1 MNNNVFT
8 SRMEGSFLQPDIDC
22 FSIQPITQCNKVH
35 KLFLEGLLCEWR
47 ASLAAWMNGCPCI
60 YWCVYM
66 CEWVSVYALWP
77 SPSVESCVSACM
89 CFWGFMSPGSLPL
102 QRPQEPPRSERE
114 KEGERVFTFPYTGH
128 LNKAWSN
135 LSHTHTH
142 THLHSAVGESSSAS
156 LYLSTH
162 GCISHYQ
169 RGQFFWNYVY
179 TWNLSALRPL
189 KRHTDTHSYPNQNW
203 IGVHLLKPTTK
214 KELTLFFS
222 LFSRGRGRTTS
233 WYSPY

>member
-35 KLFLEGLLCEWR
+35 KLFLERLLCEWR

-142 THLHSAVGESSSAS
+142 TYILLLENLPQLPFIYRHMVVSVTIRGVNFF
-156 LYLSTH
+156 
-162 GCISHYQ
+162 GIMCIPE
-169 RGQFFWNYVY
+169 
-179 TWNLSALRPL
+179 TWVP
-189 KRHTDTHSYPNQNW
+189 
-203 IGVHLLKPTTK
+203 
-214 KELTLFFS
+214 
-222 LFSRGRGRTTS
+222 
-233 WYSPY
+233 